1 MALVDASYQN
11 GSVVEYYED
20 DEEMPATERELAED
34 APWKQI
40 QKNTFTRWCNEHL
53 KCVNKRIANLET
65 DLSDGLRLIALLE
78 VLSHQKMARYNKR
91 PNFRQMKLENVSVAL
106 KFLEREHIRLVSID
120 SKAIVDGN
128 LKLILGLIW
137 TLILHY
143 SISMPMWDEDDESA
157 VELAAQQTP
166 KQRLLT
172 WIQNKIPEMP
182 ITNFKSNWQDGLAL
196 GALVDNCA
204 PGMCPEW
211 VNWDPANKLENTTH
225 AMNVADDKLGC
236 AQVLTFLSLFN
247 SNDFLVPFSC
257 FPYNILI
264 YNFSYY
270 TVIHQLILFTSII
283 DKLLCLA
290 EFHANDALQK

>member
-1 MALVDASYQN
+1 M
-11 GSVVEYYED
+11 G
-20 DEEMPATERELAED
+20 
-34 APWKQI
+34 
-40 QKNTFTRWCNEHL
+40 
-53 KCVNKRIANLET
+53 
-65 DLSDGLRLIALLE
+65 
-78 VLSHQKMARYNKR
+78 
-91 PNFRQMKLENVSVAL
+91 
-106 KFLEREHIRLVSID
+106 REHIRLVSID

-236 AQVLTFLSLFN
+236 AQVIAPEEITNPNVDELSVMTYLSQFPKAVLKPGAPLRPKPMPKKFVLTE
-247 SNDFLVPFSC
+247 
-257 FPYNILI
+257 
-264 YNFSYY
+264 
-270 TVIHQLILFTSII
+270 
-283 DKLLCLA
+283 K
-290 EFHANDALQK
+290 ALKQPATRSE